1 VSFLEQ
7 VLAADLDRL
16 GIAYEREV
24 RIVPDRRWR
33 ADFKLVDAP
42 TVLIEI
48 EGGTSDKWF
57 TDAKGQRRRNR
68 GRHIQGEGYED
79 DAAKYSRCAREGYI
93 VLRFTSKQVQ
103 GRMMPGS
110 ESEAVETILAALRY
124 WKEETA

>member
-24 RIVPDRRWR
+24 RIVPDRKWR

-42 TVLIEI
+42 TVLIEVD
-48 EGGTSDKWF
+48 GGIHS
-57 TDAKGQRRRNR
+57 G
-68 GRHIQGEGYED
+68 GRHVRGKGYEG
-79 DAAKYSRCAREGYI
+79 DAEKYARAAREGYI

-103 GRMMPGS
+103 GRMLAEDPKS
-110 ESEAVETILAALRY
+110 ESEAVETIVEALR
-124 WKEETA
+124 WWGSEAEETA

>member
-1 VSFLEQ
+1 VSFLESI
-7 VLAADLDRL
+7 LASDLDRL

-24 RIVPDRRWR
+24 RIVPDRKWR

-42 TVLIEI
+42 SVLIEI

-68 GRHIQGEGYED
+68 GRHIQGEGYEN
-79 DAAKYSRCAREGYI
+79 DAAKYARCAREGYN

-103 GRMMPGS
+103 EAMVPGG
-110 ESEAVETILAALRY
+110 ESEAVVTILAALRY
-124 WKEETA
+124 WSKETA

>member
-1 VSFLEQ
+1 VSFLEE

-24 RIVPDRRWR
+24 RIVPDRKWR

-42 TVLIEI
+42 TVLIEVD
-48 EGGTSDKWF
+48 GGIHS
-57 TDAKGQRRRNR
+57 G
-68 GRHIQGEGYED
+68 GRHVRGKGYEG
-79 DAAKYSRCAREGYI
+79 DAEKYARAAREGYI